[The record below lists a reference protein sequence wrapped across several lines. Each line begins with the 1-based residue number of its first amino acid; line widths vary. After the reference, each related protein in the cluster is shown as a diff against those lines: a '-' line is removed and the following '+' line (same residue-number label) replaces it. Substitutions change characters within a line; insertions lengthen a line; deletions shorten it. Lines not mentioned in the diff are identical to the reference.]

1 MQNIVNM
8 IKRKYLIG
16 SQDVRW
22 LNDRSIL
29 FYEDDGTIKKQTEEE
44 FINDYIDFLTDLLEQ
59 NKHDNDFKTCLKI
72 LDDLKQ
78 LYYGLEICKITKR
91 I

>member
-1 MQNIVNM
+1 MQNIINM
-8 IKRKYLIG
+8 IKGKYLIG

-22 LNDRSIL
+22 LHDRSIL
-29 FYEDDGTIKKQTEEE
+29 FTEDDGIIQKQTEEE

-59 NKHDNDFKTCLKI
+59 NKQDNDFKTCLKI

-78 LYYGLEICKITKR
+78 LYHGLEICKITKR